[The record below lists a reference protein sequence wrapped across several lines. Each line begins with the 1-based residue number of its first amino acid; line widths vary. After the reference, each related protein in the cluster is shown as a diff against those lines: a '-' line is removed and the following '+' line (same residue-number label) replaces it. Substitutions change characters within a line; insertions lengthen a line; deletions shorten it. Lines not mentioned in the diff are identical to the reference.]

1 VGTSAPFG
9 ENNMFYFI
17 DVREKIG
24 VEAQRI
30 KENIRDSIEE
40 SIDAKHSRE
49 ENGVFLGVTE
59 IKKVGESGDILPER
73 PEIYFDVEYLA
84 LFFQPQSGEVVNGL
98 VVDVAEFGP
107 FVRIGP
113 IDALAHISQ
122 ITAEKMAY
130 NPQQDVISGKDGKI
144 TIQTGDRLIAAIANS
159 SISKDRMRVNL
170 TMRQEGL
177 GLLKWMEKGKK
188 KKAEAAA
195 PEEKEAKSSK
205 KKKE

>member
-1 VGTSAPFG
+1 LGASAPFG
-9 ENNMFYFI
+9 DKNMFYLI

-40 SIDAKHSRE
+40 SIDVKHTRE

-59 IKKVGESGDILPER
+59 IKKVGETGDILPER
-73 PEIYFDVEYLA
+73 PEIYFDVEYKA
-84 LFFQPQSGEVVNGL
+84 LFFQPVQGEVVHGL

-122 ITAEKMAY
+122 ITTEKMTY
-130 NPQQDVISGKDGKI
+130 NPQQDVISNKDNKMV
-144 TIQTGDRLIAAIANS
+144 IQTGDQLIASVANAT
-159 SISKDRMRVNL
+159 ISQDRMRVNL
-170 TMRQEGL
+170 TMRQDGL
-177 GLLKWMEKGKK
+177 GLLKWLTKEKGKK
-188 KKAEAAA
+188 KAEGK
-195 PEEKEAKSSK
+195 EEKG
-205 KKKE
+205 KKEKE

>member
-1 VGTSAPFG
+1 
-9 ENNMFYFI
+9 MFYFI

-73 PEIYFDVEYLA
+73 PEIYFDVEYTA
-84 LFFQPQSGEVVNGL
+84 LFFQPIQGEIVQGL

-122 ITAEKMAY
+122 ITTEKMTY
-130 NPQQDVISGKDGKI
+130 NPQQDVIANKDNKMV
-144 TIQTGDRLIAAIANS
+144 IQAGDQLIASVANAT
-159 SISKDRMRVNL
+159 ISQDRMRVNL
-170 TMRQEGL
+170 TMRQDGL
-177 GLLKWMEKGKK
+177 GLLKWLTKEKGKK
-188 KKAEAAA
+188 KAAEGKEEKAEKK
-195 PEEKEAKSSK
+195 EKKEKE
-205 KKKE
+205 

>member
-1 VGTSAPFG
+1 
-9 ENNMFYFI
+9 MFYFI

-73 PEIYFDVEYLA
+73 PEIYFDVEYTA
-84 LFFQPQSGEVVNGL
+84 LFFQPQAGEIVQGL

-122 ITAEKMAY
+122 ITTEKMIY
-130 NPQQDVISGKDGKI
+130 NPQQDVIANKDNKMV
-144 TIQTGDRLIAAIANS
+144 IQAGDQLIASVANAT
-159 SISKDRMRVNL
+159 ISQDRMRVNL
-170 TMRQEGL
+170 TMRQDGL
-177 GLLKWMEKGKK
+177 GLLKWLVKEKGKK
-188 KKAEAAA
+188 KAAEGK
-195 PEEKEAKSSK
+195 EEKPE
-205 KKKE
+205 KKEKKEK